1 MLFNGTIS
9 MQPKQEVLIERKE
22 PTKVFAK
29 LFHTLTQGLLSPK
42 EKHQTF
48 TAISILQ
55 ELNIAL
61 RQAGITN
68 IVRLAKDG
76 NNFYYDEKGRDD
88 DLAEA
93 MKEFRL
99 NTDSFEEKL
108 FDDIYLVL
116 EHKDEKLRYLIEID
130 IKRVHLADEMP
141 INITINGVIN
151 ELEKGANETEA
162 QLQKRVEGTLRD
174 QKTYDAYVSNYRKH
188 FDSFVAGLEQTLR
201 TAIRCEEVKQQA
213 KPQVMRPASK
223 GATKVT
229 DSSHAPLAHQGFPGW
244 QFAAIYT
251 LMWMPAMS
259 NASVAATDVAVVSDA
274 GDVLQDIGSEAVDV
288 SDSALFDMDID
299 TSDLPMDSENR
310 FDTGIGGGDTGDS
323 SGSSWLDFGSGD
335 SGGDGG
341 GSSCGSSCGGGC
353 GGG

>member
-1 MLFNGTIS
+1 
-9 MQPKQEVLIERKE
+9 
-22 PTKVFAK
+22 
-29 LFHTLTQGLLSPK
+29 
-42 EKHQTF
+42 
-48 TAISILQ
+48 
-55 ELNIAL
+55 
-61 RQAGITN
+61 
-68 IVRLAKDG
+68 
-76 NNFYYDEKGRDD
+76 
-88 DLAEA
+88 

-108 FDDIYLVL
+108 FEDIYLVL

-141 INITINGVIN
+141 LNITVNGVIN

-162 QLQKRVEGTLRD
+162 QLQSRIEGKLKNQR
-174 QKTYDAYVSNYRKH
+174 TYDAYVTTYRKL
-188 FDSFVAGLEQTLR
+188 FDNFVAGLEQTLR

-223 GATKVT
+223 GTTRVT
-229 DSSHAPLAHQGFPGW
+229 DRSRAPLAHQGFPGW

-259 NASVAATDVAVVSDA
+259 SASVAATDVEVVSDA

-299 TSDLPMDSENR
+299 TSDLPMDNENR
-310 FDTGIGGGDTGDS
+310 FDAGVGGADGGGDAGDS
-323 SGSSWLDFGSGD
+323 GGSSWLDFGGGD
-335 SGGDGG
+335 SGGDG

-353 GGG
+353 GG